1 MKMSLR
7 YSISTACAVVGTL
20 ALTGPGAAHSTPIDV
35 PAPYRHAVVTGP
47 LQCANTEVTADLIA
61 AQLWAESRWIAD
73 AVSPAGA
80 LGPAQLLP
88 QTFAVYGADDD
99 GNGVASPF
107 DIADAVGAL
116 VRLDCMTVTNL
127 KAADHPTDPVSIAA
141 AYRGGL
147 ALVDD
152 PDVRK
157 DAASIFTDSAPSR

>member
-20 ALTGPGAAHSTPIDV
+20 AITGPGAHSTPIDV
-35 PAPYRHAVVTGP
+35 PAPYLHAVVTGP

-61 AQLWAESRWIAD
+61 AKLWAESRWIAD

-88 QTFAVYGADDD
+88 ETFAVYGADDD

-107 DIADAVGAL
+107 DIADTVGAL
-116 VRLDCMTVTNL
+116 LRLDCMTVTSL
-127 KAADHPTDPVSIAA
+127 RAAGHPADLVSIAT

-147 ALVDD
+147 ARVDD
-152 PDVRK
+152 PGVRK
-157 DAASIFTDSAPSR
+157 DVGPILTDPTAPR